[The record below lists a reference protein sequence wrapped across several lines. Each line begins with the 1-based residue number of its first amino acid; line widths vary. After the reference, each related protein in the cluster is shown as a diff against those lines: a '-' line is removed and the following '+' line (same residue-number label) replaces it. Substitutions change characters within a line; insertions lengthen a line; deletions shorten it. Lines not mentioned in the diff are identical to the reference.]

1 MKKKH
6 RIAKYIRLSPQNCAI
21 LEYLGGNNSEVINQA
36 LALYFKKKLK
46 LSQDEISL
54 ALERYMERHYQLPL
68 FKEELTES
76 DKLNDNTLS
85 LE

>member
-21 LEYLGGNNSEVINQA
+21 LEYLGCNNSEVVNQA
-36 LALYFKKKLK
+36 LTFYLKKKLK

-54 ALERYMERHYQLPL
+54 AHERYMVRHYQLPL
-68 FKEELTES
+68 FEE
-76 DKLNDNTLS
+76 
-85 LE
+85 